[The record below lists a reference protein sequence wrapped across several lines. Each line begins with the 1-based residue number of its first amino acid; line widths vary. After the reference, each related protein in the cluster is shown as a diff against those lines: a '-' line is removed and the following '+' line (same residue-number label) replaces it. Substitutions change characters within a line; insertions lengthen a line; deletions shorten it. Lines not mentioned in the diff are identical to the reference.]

1 MLVATEFAIA
11 LLKEGSLKLAMAF
24 SYEDLY
30 ELLSRKQPISA
41 FEVRKELIADRQ
53 RMAPT
58 ARGDHLV
65 EEAGQVTKQ
74 LIPVETACPLVKSMG
89 AIGDWWSFL
98 IAVDACKGP
107 RRFDEFQTNLGVTRK
122 VLSERLRSLVVR
134 GVFETAPAS
143 GGDHREYILTQK
155 GLALLIVVFAL
166 CQLGVFA
173 SGEHRHPTV
182 VGGGCGQADCRALA
196 EMNRWMGWRA
206 PCRNITAS
214 EMPTIVRLKSQ
225 NIVENQRCNELV
237 A

>member
-1 MLVATEFAIA
+1 M
-11 LLKEGSLKLAMAF
+11 AMAF

-65 EEAGQVTKQ
+65 EEAGQVTKR
-74 LIPVETACPLVKSMG
+74 LVPVETACPLVKSMG

-143 GGDHREYILTQK
+143 GGDHREYILNSERT
-155 GLALLIVVFAL
+155 G
-166 CQLGVFA
+166 
-173 SGEHRHPTV
+173 SSHRCFRAMPIGCV
-182 VGGGCGQADCRALA
+182 RVGRTPAPDGRWRRCGQADCRALA

-214 EMPTIVRLKSQ
+214 EMPKTAATSPSNVVKSRSDDALAALL
-225 NIVENQRCNELV
+225 IKPRDF
-237 A
+237 